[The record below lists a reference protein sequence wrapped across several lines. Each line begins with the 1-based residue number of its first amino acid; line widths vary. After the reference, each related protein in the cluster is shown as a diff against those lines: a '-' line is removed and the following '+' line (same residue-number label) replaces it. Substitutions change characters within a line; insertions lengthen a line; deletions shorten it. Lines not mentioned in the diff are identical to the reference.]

1 MTIQPVDRAFSD
13 SSALVSYEDCVLFV
27 QAFLDTFVHG
37 DLKPWAVGF
46 EPPLTYNLIV
56 SLRKGKA
63 AKAVP
68 RVVQRILSSL
78 GYNTQLINSQNNN
91 TRYRLYFQFQD
102 LKKLAEFQERV
113 KNIKRQQQ

>member
-1 MTIQPVDRAFSD
+1 MTIQPADRAFSD

-37 DLKPWAVGF
+37 DLKPWAAGF

-56 SLRKGKA
+56 SFRKGKA
-63 AKAVP
+63 AKAIP

-78 GYNTQLINSQNNN
+78 GYDTQLINSQLSNGE
-91 TRYRLYFQFQD
+91 LGVYFQFQD
-102 LKKLAEFQERV
+102 SKKLTVFQERL
-113 KNIKRQQQ
+113 KSIKRQQ

>member
-27 QAFLDTFVHG
+27 QAFLNTFVHG
-37 DLKPWAVGF
+37 DLKPWVAEF
-46 EPPLTYNLIV
+46 KPPLTYNLIV

-68 RVVQRILSSL
+68 RVIQRILSNL
-78 GYNTQLINSQNNN
+78 GYNTQLINGQPSVGKIGA
-91 TRYRLYFQFQD
+91 YFQFQD
-102 LKKLAEFQERV
+102 LEKLVEFQERI
-113 KNIKRQQQ
+113 KSIKRQQQ